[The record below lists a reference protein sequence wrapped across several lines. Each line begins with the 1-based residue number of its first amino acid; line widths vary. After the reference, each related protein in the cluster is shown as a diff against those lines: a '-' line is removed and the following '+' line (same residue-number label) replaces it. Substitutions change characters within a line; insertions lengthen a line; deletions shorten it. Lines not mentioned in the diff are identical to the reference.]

1 MAKKVNKYDIRKN
14 GPLSYRALQ
23 TENASEYTPDD
34 SPFANLQA
42 PRAYTPQIYNVYE
55 GSEMSPLQAQGNG
68 DYWGKSQY
76 DNPSAN
82 ANEWEDL
89 AETRYENQPWYD
101 TLANGVAKM
110 YGNFATTFLSSII
123 GIPYGI
129 EEAIRQQRWSALWD
143 NDVTQALGDADDWM
157 EEHFT
162 NYRSQKQQDSPW
174 YDPSNLFSM
183 NFIADDIIKNNGF
196 MMGSVASMAVGSG
209 EIGLLSKALG
219 YVGDIGKIGKTT
231 QNVVSSLF
239 AATGE
244 GMIEAKQGVK
254 ERNKAERLN
263 VDNALTP
270 QYNSLQMEDA
280 ETDEEYART
289 KGLDVRY
296 DSAGRPMDMAY
307 ERYMQKKRDIQARR
321 QELDNRK
328 AAAYQQIEESGQ
340 EMGNT
345 ILLANQGLLTMGNLL
360 QFSKGM
366 TKSFDLARHAAQTSS
381 KIAKPAFATVS
392 RASKNLADGYKI
404 GGSKAAGRLWAGT
417 KGFLTE
423 GAEEMNQQFIQ
434 GASGAA
440 FNEGEVNDYWKA
452 RLDPDAYRSTTESLY
467 DFGTILD
474 RGFRDSWGSIDQWE
488 QFLVGGLT
496 GAMGS
501 YMPTKLF
508 NQDKSKKLYDPR
520 RYGEWQG
527 GAIKEVGEFNRQ
539 YNQLEENVKDLN
551 DILGQQDFSARV
563 QRLAAHAYHEG
574 NKTQAAE
581 NNDKKWWK
589 DEDDKQTIHDIQ
601 SFLRAGRLGD
611 LRAIYDQIGSE
622 WSDEDI
628 EGLKK
633 ATTREVTA
641 DEDKKKFDDAKDEEI
656 AEISREQDV
665 LQEQLDVM
673 REDGSSDAAM
683 GDISSRITALEAEK
697 ARLNQEK
704 DAYKGQ
710 RRFIG
715 AFIGEDGEATM
726 TNDEIREVMKHNS
739 EALNAKIDS
748 YLDSVAA
755 VNEATGGNLSK
766 DQEDNLAYLH
776 NMGKEGIKRFDDIM
790 ANNRKHLPKTF
801 LLRTDK
807 SPEQLAKEYA
817 ISDITFSKDDNT
829 PEGYVKADTSLMDD
843 KTFGNFFMREVM
855 RGGSISPELGATP
868 DGQYFRKK
876 TKADKKLSAEEKGK
890 RFAEQYFRNVE
901 DMKDLFMDS
910 YMKENAASE
919 MDAENAFKNLMQE
932 LVDASNLLNSS
943 GQYYKTLSEYMAN
956 PEKVEEAKAREA
968 EKVEKKENEKVAKNK
983 FAGKS
988 SRDIKRDVDNG
999 DTEYSQ
1005 LASFSN
1011 AIKNGDMQVD
1021 DDTAAAIDNAKGVI
1035 DKQHSLEGGLG
1046 DITDGTVLV
1055 DAKQVLQWAANQA
1068 QTPEDLNVAILG
1080 NFDAAQ
1086 LLSDDEI
1093 AYMRERGATDEQIA
1107 AQAEARKQR
1116 AIRAAIDSFNAYE
1129 ADEDKRKII
1138 PNEGETGNLGL
1149 STEKETGHDSVEKS
1163 PSNQGRKTA
1172 PAKPKKPAGDPETTN
1187 IAASDKAREEAAE
1200 DSEYQGSNNGGTWR
1214 STTRRYGREYVN
1226 GRWRNTKTPYHELP
1240 KAVHPERS
1248 KAIWE
1253 YLRDNSAFENVE
1265 NASADRIHSDMPIRF
1280 KIRSFAQEIY
1290 NKSLSELTAEEK
1302 RESMVILMYNGDKLL
1317 GDLPLPYPGYEP
1329 KQDKKEVKTLTAL
1342 YDEATDKLLRK
1353 YEKDGTTEAM
1363 LDGKEGLDMKF
1374 KDGSPKTGE
1383 IFEVLPGFPPYT
1395 DRDDTRPLNA
1405 IAGKTTGGKTAP
1417 FTLAIKVI
1425 DGELNIG
1432 SKKHTDAS
1440 GVGKPGQPYILIPDA
1455 SGRPAAVPF
1464 TTPVFDSEKMS
1475 DTKLYK
1481 MLIEALGQFEKY
1493 PDTSKNKGE
1502 RSEAISAICSL
1513 LKIESPFVNLD
1524 SKEEVVFVYNPL
1536 GEKENRVRLSVP
1548 RGENW
1553 REALLKQLDGT
1564 GIQVALSRING
1575 KISAGRY
1582 INENYNEV
1590 IGEIAYTNLPENT
1603 THTVCSWF
1611 TIKNFTDKKESTRR
1625 VSYPEGTTV
1634 NQVLPSGRTV
1644 VVTTGNMWQAAD
1656 PKTGETLEGDPEVD
1670 LLLARMQAENR
1681 GVTKGNIVVD
1691 INGETKKYNVE
1702 KNAFVNESTPKPQP
1716 VPQASNKDRAIS
1728 YLIEYP
1734 KGDINDLYKAIGID
1748 PNNPFGGVYALND
1761 DLSQEGMKIDNNGNY
1776 QMPDEW
1782 VKKNKKAKNDSQLN
1796 AILGIG
1802 DNSRASY
1809 DEATTGIEDVATNAD
1824 NFEDLSREEKVQYME
1839 MAFKAQGDKKK
1850 DYQPHL
1856 DAFDAALG
1864 EDEANKHKPGYV
1876 SKAKSQFKS
1885 FWDLAEAEFKKDKGV
1900 VTTPQQSG
1908 QKAPEK
1914 KAEGRYKTL
1923 KEAEAAATALKI
1935 LDRRKTQFAW
1945 NAIPEDLRIA
1955 LMNGNDIQV
1964 TLNGESRTLS
1974 LNAVDKV
1981 IKTLKEWNEAA
1992 ANNASSIE
2000 AKPLYRRVT
2009 EAQKKINIQKERRWL
2024 QKNLPMFNTEDRL
2037 HLLQGLLQIPGEK
2050 NWAWGRFQEG
2060 VITLSDIAARGTLY
2074 HEAFHA
2080 VTQTLLSN
2088 EELNALYDAAV
2099 KHYKETDVALVEEL
2113 LAEDFRRYVQQEETP
2128 IIGPIRKFF
2137 RKIMN
2142 AIRNL
2147 SGYRDPVQ
2155 ELFYRIN
2162 NGEFRESVPRE
2173 GLKNNAFYSIVYD
2186 GRVEE
2191 SLAHFNHPIV
2201 RAVVSDFY
2209 SRKGLLGI
2217 HKATGRKWSD
2227 FKEYWAQRGI
2237 EVKGEWRKY
2246 LTGVEGWVIND
2257 IWVNVGGNSY
2267 FGIEEFAKME
2277 AERKKRAEEYAAR
2290 QARKGVQEA
2299 QQWNRLT
2306 RSEKL
2311 ALDESEMSKT
2321 IWDSLST
2328 EEQRQWLDCHS

>member
-1 MAKKVNKYDIRKN
+1 MPSDITKT
-14 GPLSYRALQ
+14 GPVALRGLNRQ
-23 TENASEYTPDD
+23 NSNPSLEELPIGYFGKHSNRYVSPSEIPVG
-34 SPFANLQA
+34 LQA
-42 PRAYTPQIYNVYE
+42 AEVGY
-55 GSEMSPLQAQGNG
+55 GN
-68 DYWGKSQY
+68 SQY
-76 DNPSAN
+76 DDAITSPNQFDEI
-82 ANEWEDL
+82 NEI
-89 AETRYENQPWYD
+89 RYNEQPWYD

-110 YGNFATTFLSSII
+110 YGTFATTFLSSII

-280 ETDEEYART
+280 EADEEYART
-289 KGLDVRY
+289 KGLDVKY

-392 RASKNLADGYKI
+392 RVSKNLADGYKI

-440 FNEGEVNDYWKA
+440 FNEGDVNDYWKA

-508 NQDKSKKLYDPR
+508 NQDKSKKIYDPR

-527 GAIKEVGEFNRQ
+527 GAVNEILDYNKQ
-539 YNQLEENVKDLN
+539 YNDLEGNVKDLN
-551 DILGQQDFSARV
+551 DILGQQDFPARV
-563 QRLAAHAYHEG
+563 QRLAAHAYHED

-656 AEISREQDV
+656 AEIARQQDA

-697 ARLNQEK
+697 AKLNQEK

-790 ANNRKHLPKTF
+790 AKNRKHLPKTF

-876 TKADKKLSAEEKGK
+876 AKADKNLKDEEKIARRG
-890 RFAEQYFRNVE
+890 EQYAMNMQNIVDAFFE
-901 DMKDLFMDS
+901 S
-910 YMKENAASE
+910 YMKENGASE
-919 MDAENAFKNLMQE
+919 MDAGNAFKTLMQE
-932 LVDASNLLNSS
+932 LTDASSLLNSS
-943 GQYYKTLSEYMAN
+943 GQYYKTLAEYMAN
-956 PEKVEEAKAREA
+956 PEKVEEAKEKEEKKNASKSA
-968 EKVEKKENEKVAKNK
+968 EKQAVDK
-983 FAGKS
+983 FGGKS
-988 SRDIKRDVDNG
+988 AKEINQDISKAALETAKQEAQKSRDIRQKQAE
-999 DTEYSQ
+999 T
-1005 LASFSN
+1005 
-1011 AIKNGDMQVD
+1011 K
-1021 DDTAAAIDNAKGVI
+1021 KGI
-1035 DKQHSLEGGLG
+1035 LDKAEEGGYSEAS
-1046 DITDGTVLV
+1046 V
-1055 DAKQVLQWAANQA
+1055 DAALDAVDAMAANA
-1068 QTPEDLNVAILG
+1068 EDVSDINLDNIADFVTPEQVEGASVDL
-1080 NFDAAQ
+1080 
-1086 LLSDDEI
+1086 DEI
-1093 AYMRERGATDEQIA
+1093 EDL
-1107 AQAEARKQR
+1107 AQQVSNLVAEGLNSWKEGQDKKDDIPDAST
-1116 AIRAAIDSFNAYE
+1116 AVSFTEPDS
-1129 ADEDKRKII
+1129 
-1138 PNEGETGNLGL
+1138 
-1149 STEKETGHDSVEKS
+1149 TGHDSTTQMPSETAVPKTTPQKS
-1163 PSNQGRKTA
+1163 DEWEQPLPVNRPTSGAISKMKEEVNGDNNTTSQNA
-1172 PAKPKKPAGDPETTN
+1172 P
-1187 IAASDKAREEAAE
+1187 
-1200 DSEYQGSNNGGTWR
+1200 WR
-1214 STTRRYGREYVN
+1214 STTRRYGRKQVAERKWSTTRV
-1226 GRWRNTKTPYHELP
+1226 PYHELVSD
-1240 KAVHPERS
+1240 KNSVLYKRS

-1253 YLRDNSAFENVE
+1253 YLNDDKVRAWDKVDTVGKDKLEAGKTVIHFMVKEFSNEIFGKPFEELSEKEKPQALVIFMLNDNGEVLADLPLAKFERGYDEDISKIKSPQLKELVLTQKMLFEAFENKRAQTGCSEAVADKTVNRAGAE
-1265 NASADRIHSDMPIRF
+1265 NLGLTF
-1280 KIRSFAQEIY
+1280 KTSHKPFVSKVSQILNGIVPFGNEI
-1290 NKSLSELTAEEK
+1290 NTLND
-1302 RESMVILMYNGDKLL
+1302 IIGDEDILL
-1317 GDLPLPYPGYEP
+1317 GISVTGETIATA
-1329 KQDKKEVKTLTAL
+1329 KDKKKKSTA
-1342 YDEATDKLLRK
+1342 K
-1353 YEKDGTTEAM
+1353 
-1363 LDGKEGLDMKF
+1363 
-1374 KDGSPKTGE
+1374 
-1383 IFEVLPGFPPYT
+1383 
-1395 DRDDTRPLNA
+1395 PLS
-1405 IAGKTTGGKTAP
+1405 TA
-1417 FTLAIKVI
+1417 
-1425 DGELNIG
+1425 NIG
-1432 SKKHTDAS
+1432 QA
-1440 GVGKPGQPYILIPDA
+1440 YILIPSPTGIPVPVPFYTKPFNAQTHSTTQLYRILGDA
-1455 SGRPAAVPF
+1455 LTNLVNSAGDKDTSSYKESIDVLEGLLQVRVQEGARRTVEVTKDNVTLHLQSLTNPEQKIDIAVPN
-1464 TTPVFDSEKMS
+1464 TGNTADIVSGIINKLSGTPINIS
-1475 DTKLYK
+1475 L
-1481 MLIEALGQFEKY
+1481 QFIN
-1493 PDTSKNKGE
+1493 SKIGVKNGVSAPYNK
-1502 RSEAISAICSL
+1502 
-1513 LKIESPFVNLD
+1513 
-1524 SKEEVVFVYNPL
+1524 
-1536 GEKENRVRLSVP
+1536 
-1548 RGENW
+1548 
-1553 REALLKQLDGT
+1553 
-1564 GIQVALSRING
+1564 
-1575 KISAGRY
+1575 
-1582 INENYNEV
+1582 V
-1590 IGEIAYTNLPENT
+1590 IGEIADANLPKNT
-1603 THTVCSWF
+1603 AHTVNNAFLIRLATDTTVKRTEVKYQQSGVQTR
-1611 TIKNFTDKKESTRR
+1611 TIGDRTIQINTDNFTATEIDPVTKEEIPITGD
-1625 VSYPEGTTV
+1625 EEV
-1634 NQVLPSGRTV
+1634 N
-1644 VVTTGNMWQAAD
+1644 
-1656 PKTGETLEGDPEVD
+1656 
-1670 LLLARMQAENR
+1670 LLLA
-1681 GVTKGNIVVD
+1681 
-1691 INGETKKYNVE
+1691 ETKAAQQADKTKPFKITLDGEVRTYDPGQRKFVKSSGGTGVNAGQASLNQQKE
-1702 KNAFVNESTPKPQP
+1702 ERKNGTISDPQLAAIFGPTERDSDEST
-1716 VPQASNKDRAIS
+1716 
-1728 YLIEYP
+1728 
-1734 KGDINDLYKAIGID
+1734 
-1748 PNNPFGGVYALND
+1748 
-1761 DLSQEGMKIDNNGNY
+1761 
-1776 QMPDEW
+1776 
-1782 VKKNKKAKNDSQLN
+1782 
-1796 AILGIG
+1796 
-1802 DNSRASY
+1802 
-1809 DEATTGIEDVATNAD
+1809 TIEDIVTNAD

-1839 MAFKAQGDKKK
+1839 RAFKAQGDKKK

-1885 FWDLAEAEFKKDKGV
+1885 FWDLAELVFKRDKEAAKKKSEQPAKKPEMNILEYWDSLEVLGD
-1900 VTTPQQSG
+1900 TKEDIIKALRKAGYSEEEI
-1908 QKAPEK
+1908 QKAAEQKGKKGKTETQPTIK
-1914 KAEGRYKTL
+1914 KAKTI
-1923 KEAEAAATALKI
+1923 EDINAEVGDI
-1935 LDRRKTQFAW
+1935 INRRNQEAW
-1945 NAIPEDLRIA
+1945 NAISDTLKLKMANEGVGIVLEY
-1955 LMNGNDIQV
+1955 GGTKV
-1964 TLNGESRTLS
+1964 TLDYRNFDDMKE
-1974 LNAVDKV
+1974 K
-1981 IKTLKEWNEAA
+1981 LKE
-1992 ANNASSIE
+1992 ANKY
-2000 AKPLYRRVT
+2000 AKSGSLTVSEGPKYRRVT
-2009 EAQKKINIQKERRWL
+2009 EAQKKADIQKERRWL

-2037 HLLQGLLQIPGEK
+2037 HFLQGLIEIPEEK
-2050 NWAWGRFQEG
+2050 SWAWGRFQKG
-2060 VITLSDIAARGTLY
+2060 IITLSDMAARGTLY

-2080 VTQTLLSN
+2080 VTQTLLSDD
-2088 EELNALYDAAV
+2088 ELNELYDAGR
-2099 KHYKETDVALVEEL
+2099 KQYNEESPALVEEL

-2128 IIGPIRKFF
+2128 IVGTIRKFF

-2162 NGEFRESVPRE
+2162 NGEFKDSIPNEVR
-2173 GLKNNAFYSIVYD
+2173 GDNAFYNRIRKD
-2186 GRVEE
+2186 RLLPEDHP
-2191 SLAHFNHPIV
+2191 ATIAIRRDFNKKNW
-2201 RAVVSDFY
+2201 
-2209 SRKGLLGI
+2209 KGKFSALGNQW
-2217 HKATGRKWSD
+2217 TR
-2227 FKEYWAQRGI
+2227 FKNAWIA
-2237 EVKGEWRKY
+2237 
-2246 LTGVEGWVIND
+2246 EGYTPVAEPRYNAY
-2257 IWVNVGGNSY
+2257 GNSSGY
-2267 FGIEEFAKME
+2267 VFVGVRTNVDEDISKRENRKRKNK
-2277 AERKKRAEEYAAR
+2277 ERVQRT
-2290 QARKGVQEA
+2290 QAVRGVQERIPWDRLDPEV
-2299 QQWNRLT
+2299 QIRLLDDITKESYESMSVDEQEQWV
-2306 RSEKL
+2306 
-2311 ALDESEMSKT
+2311 
-2321 IWDSLST
+2321 
-2328 EEQRQWLDCHS
+2328 DCRG